1 MRSSRELVTGFLA
14 SERAKK
20 KELKT
25 VEEPSLHL
33 EMGLL
38 DFFVVS

>member
-1 MRSSRELVTGFLA
+1 MRSSRELATGYLA
-14 SERAKK
+14 SERAK

-33 EMGLL
+33 EMGVL